1 MEVLSEKNAI
11 FKVNQAIG
19 SMAIE
24 GIVLT
29 TKQQQAMLRIVRGQV
44 SAATLRAQWLAKYRQ
59 IND

>member
-1 MEVLSEKNAI
+1 MSVLLEQEAV

-29 TKQQQAMLRIVRGQV
+29 AKQQQAMLRIVRGQV
-44 SAATLRAQWLAKYRQ
+44 SAASLREKWLAKYSQLKR
-59 IND
+59 

>member
-1 MEVLSEKNAI
+1 MSVLSEQEAV

-29 TKQQQAMLRIVRGQV
+29 AKQQQAMLRIVQGQV
-44 SAATLRAQWLAKYRQ
+44 SAASLRAKWLAKYSQ
-59 IND
+59 LKS